1 MKRQAW
7 ILLASGSLLLAAL
20 LGPAL
25 VSRDEAVDAASLAAG
40 AGVPREESEAPV
52 GAEGRGEPAP
62 TIYFETL
69 EGSSASLLD
78 YAGRV
83 VVLNLWGTW
92 CAPCRYEIPELAELH
107 RAYQDRGATVIGLA
121 IDSGEPAQIRA
132 FAERYGVNYPI
143 WISTGSIAV
152 SEFGAVGY
160 PLTLLVDQRGL
171 TRRQFLGPQTFSTLA
186 AELDALLAR
195 RTEAPGKS

>member
-1 MKRQAW
+1 MKRWVW
-7 ILLASGSLLLAAL
+7 IATAIGSLLLGGIF
-20 LGPAL
+20 GPKLA
-25 VSRDEAVDAASLAAG
+25 SRDDA
-40 AGVPREESEAPV
+40 SEARADGV
-52 GAEGRGEPAP
+52 EVGEPPGKRAP

-107 RAYQDRGATVIGLA
+107 RVYEDRGAVVIGVA
-121 IDSGEPAQIRA
+121 IDSGDPAQIRT

-143 WISTGSIAV
+143 WTSTAAIAL
-152 SEFGAVGY
+152 SEFAAVGY
-160 PLTLLVDQRGL
+160 PFTLLVDQSGRI
-171 TRRQFLGPQTFSTLA
+171 RKQYLGPQTFSTLA
-186 AELDALLAR
+186 PELDALLAAS
-195 RTEAPGKS
+195 TGATGTS

>member
-1 MKRQAW
+1 MTRHAW
-7 ILLASGSLLLAAL
+7 IAIALGAL
-20 LGPAL
+20 LVAGVFGPML
-25 VSRDEAVDAASLAAG
+25 VSRDEA
-40 AGVPREESEAPV
+40 SEV
-52 GAEGRGEPAP
+52 GTNTAEVGEARGEPAP

-83 VVLNLWGTW
+83 VVFNIWGTW

-107 RAYQDRGATVIGLA
+107 SAYEDRGAIVIGLA
-121 IDSGEPAQIRA
+121 IDSGDPAQIRA

-143 WISTGSIAV
+143 WTSTGAIAV

-160 PLTLLVDQRGL
+160 PFTLVVDQDGR
-171 TRRQFLGPQTFSTLA
+171 TRNRYLGPQTFSTLA
-186 AELDALLAR
+186 AELDVLLSAPVG
-195 RTEAPGKS
+195 APGTPESGS

>member
-1 MKRQAW
+1 MNRQAL
-7 ILLASGSLLLAAL
+7 IALALGSLLFAGVFGPRL
-20 LGPAL
+20 L
-25 VSRDEAVDAASLAAG
+25 SRDDPSDVGTIVVEAADAGDAQ
-40 AGVPREESEAPV
+40 
-52 GAEGRGEPAP
+52 GEPAP

-69 EGSSASLLD
+69 DGSSASLLD

-107 RAYQDRGATVIGLA
+107 GTYEERGAIVIGLA
-121 IDSGEPAQIRA
+121 IDSGDPAQIRA

-143 WISTGSIAV
+143 WTSTGTIAV

-160 PLTLLVDQRGL
+160 PLTLLVDQQGR
-171 TRRQFLGPQTFSTLA
+171 TRKKFLGPQTFSTLA
-186 AELDALLAR
+186 AELDALLAAAAETR
-195 RTEAPGKS
+195 GTP

>member
-1 MKRQAW
+1 MRRQAW
-7 ILLASGSLLLAAL
+7 IAIALGSLLLAGVF
-20 LGPAL
+20 GPRLA
-25 VSRDEAVDAASLAAG
+25 SRDEASGVDTDA
-40 AGVPREESEAPV
+40 V
-52 GAEGRGEPAP
+52 EGGEPPGERAP
-62 TIYFETL
+62 TIYLETL

-107 RAYQDRGATVIGLA
+107 SAYEDRGAIVIGLA

-143 WISTGSIAV
+143 WTSTGAIAV

-160 PLTLLVDQRGL
+160 PFTLVVDQQGR
-171 TRRQFLGPQTFSTLA
+171 TRKRYIGPQTFSTLA
-186 AELDALLAR
+186 AELDALLDPAG
-195 RTEAPGKS
+195 EPGTSESGS